1 MLNDTVESDFNAAG
15 IDGDPDLEAALV
27 AVF

>member
-1 MLNDTVESDFNAAG
+1 MLNDTVESDFKAAG
-15 IDGDPDLEAALV
+15 IDVDSDLEAALV